1 MSYAPRAPS
10 LTRIF
15 AEVGATGTLTA
26 AGLGVVGAAV
36 GSGVGAGVAV
46 AVTTATDGA
55 GLALGD
61 ATGSAVVAGAEPT
74 QAALTSITMAAVARV
89 GPPGQRDRVVV
100 LMLGTT
106 PVTGRFDTCPSSCA
120 VDDHLV
126 GSVTMSVAKR
136 LRPRDEGV
144 ARPAT
149 HLQSEVRRRG
159 DQLGCR
165 TYVDLIEPQSAN
177 TQRVD
182 SSWT

>member
-1 MSYAPRAPS
+1 
-10 LTRIF
+10 
-15 AEVGATGTLTA
+15 
-26 AGLGVVGAAV
+26 
-36 GSGVGAGVAV
+36 
-46 AVTTATDGA
+46 VTTATDGA

-136 LRPRDEGV
+136 LRPRDGGV

-149 HLQSEVRRRG
+149 HLQSEVRRLG
-159 DQLGCR
+159 GYQLGCR
-165 TYVDLIEPQSAN
+165 PRRRPARRRQPVGGVRN
-177 TQRVD
+177 QRSLRDVVAVLFVFG
-182 SSWT
+182 SGLELVTGRLPEV